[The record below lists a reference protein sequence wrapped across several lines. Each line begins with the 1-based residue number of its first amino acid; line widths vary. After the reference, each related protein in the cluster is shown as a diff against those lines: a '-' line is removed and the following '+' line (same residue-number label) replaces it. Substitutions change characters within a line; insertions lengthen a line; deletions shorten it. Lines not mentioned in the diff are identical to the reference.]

1 MVRMMVVT
9 MCVSVL
15 VTMRMD
21 VVVTVMMARLI
32 ILVPMNVRMVSSA
45 VTMIVGAQI
54 STLCVV
60 AIIDAREITFPPLG
74 QCGVQVGT
82 APKR

>member
-1 MVRMMVVT
+1 MMVVT

-15 VTMRMD
+15 VTMRMN

-45 VTMIVGAQI
+45 MAMIVGAQ
-54 STLCVV
+54 TE
-60 AIIDAREITFPPLG
+60 IDAILKVESLRDYAQQSSDT
-74 QCGVQVGT
+74 Q
-82 APKR
+82 

>member
-1 MVRMMVVT
+1 
-9 MCVSVL
+9 
-15 VTMRMD
+15 
-21 VVVTVMMARLI
+21 
-32 ILVPMNVRMVSSA
+32 VPMNVRMVSSA